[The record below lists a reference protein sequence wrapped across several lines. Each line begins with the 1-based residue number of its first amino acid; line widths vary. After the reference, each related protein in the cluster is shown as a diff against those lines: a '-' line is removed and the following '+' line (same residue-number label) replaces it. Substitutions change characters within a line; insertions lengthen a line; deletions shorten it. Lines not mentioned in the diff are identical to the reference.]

1 MGSIIFYFPA
11 DDQIGVAVSDSP
23 TGPFKDALE
32 KPLIGRMEAG
42 ADVRSIDP
50 NIFIDDD
57 GQAYLYFANSHDH
70 VAVVKLK
77 QDMIT
82 RDGPIQVLDLKNYHE
97 GIWVHKRN
105 GLYYFSYPSY
115 RGDMVANLM
124 EYSVTMSPLG
134 PFQYKGV
141 ILDNHSRNIHGSIT
155 EFKGRWWLFYHVAGP
170 SPYERRVCVAP
181 LHYDKD
187 GNILPVP
194 ESDLCRNPRPRKR
207 TASSERLS
215 ATPMCASIPRA
226 IRDLS
231 LIGINSA
238 LAVEKRLAKADCV
251 SAIHKRPKGK
261 IKELR

>member
-1 MGSIIFYFPA
+1 MIDWHVFSTDDMVHWKDHGVIFSLKDIRWADKHAWAPDCIERNGKYYFYFPA

-23 TGPFKDALE
+23 TGPFKDALG
-32 KPLIGRMEAG
+32 KPLVDRMEAG

-57 GQAYLYFANSHDH
+57 GQAYLYFGNGHDH

-97 GIWVHKRN
+97 GIWVHQRN

-124 EYSVTMSPLG
+124 EYSVAKSPLG

-155 EFKGRWWLFYHVAGP
+155 AFKGRWWLFYHVAGP

-181 LHYDKD
+181 LHYDKG

-194 ESDLCRNPRPRKR
+194 ESDLCRNPSTISR
-207 TASSERLS
+207 S
-215 ATPMCASIPRA
+215 AP
-226 IRDLS
+226 
-231 LIGINSA
+231 
-238 LAVEKRLAKADCV
+238 
-251 SAIHKRPKGK
+251 
-261 IKELR
+261 